1 MKWLLIVRSEN
12 VPINGPM
19 SNEKA
24 QEFAEQLNLE
34 DLGEFRESMSKSLK
48 ELNRSLD
55 RVELSYKKQS
65 VITSFFSKQ

>member
-1 MKWLLIVRSEN
+1 
-12 VPINGPM
+12 M

-34 DLGEFRESMSKSLK
+34 DFGEFRKSMSKLLK